1 MTKDLQYHIEE
12 IQALFAQ
19 YKMRRV
25 WVFGSVLDLNRFNP
39 SSDVDFLY
47 EPNKSEMSTR
57 EFLDNPQIVKNQLE
71 EILGRKVDFIR
82 NLPFRNP
89 FFKAESFA
97 QIFGSEDIRNI
108 LLEGLRKAGLD

>member
-1 MTKDLQYHIEE
+1 MTKDLQKHIEE

-57 EFLDNPQIVKNQLE
+57 EFLDNPDIVKSLLE

-89 FFKAESFA
+89 FFIAEIEENSVLIFDHA
-97 QIFGSEDIRNI
+97 QESKQIPV
-108 LLEGLRKAGLD
+108 